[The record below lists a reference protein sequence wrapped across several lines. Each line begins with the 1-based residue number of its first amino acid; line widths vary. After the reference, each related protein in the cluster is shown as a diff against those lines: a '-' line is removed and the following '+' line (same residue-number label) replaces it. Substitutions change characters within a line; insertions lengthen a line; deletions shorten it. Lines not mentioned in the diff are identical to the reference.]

1 MTFNKI
7 LFPSNFYSLENK
19 VQANTQSNEVKTGS
33 LNATKV
39 TALPKCD
46 TVPRWVCTA
55 LLIAAIVITSAI
67 FAFGI
72 AVAALVLADLGLV
85 VCGYGGIGVAFSAL
99 GLHLNLEESRRLAI
113 RKEMSVDREA
123 ALKTL
128 QKNPDLLTAEVFF
141 EYMHPK
147 ALTNDEKEK
156 LQEIFKKDSP
166 KEWQRA
172 IWASVASTNSDEKI
186 KKDADDFFEQME
198 DRKFLL
204 PKCCIHPEGTAQ
216 FLDRQDN
223 LSQYL
228 KAFWKIRN
236 VKTAED
242 KKQVITLLYAA
253 MNKGYSQ
260 ARLAVVDMLFHGSQI
275 LGVKPNQ
282 KESFDILRYH
292 GSYNSQALCL
302 KAVLWSKIPREELD
316 NYNQYLRAANQGS
329 LNGIVNVIRCLR
341 NGVGVTKD
349 AAKAEAIEKEFGID
363 PSKVKPFWKRDPNG
377 PVYYSASCKTNNN

>member
-19 VQANTQSNEVKTGS
+19 VQANTQPNEIKTVS
-33 LNATKV
+33 LNGTKV

-55 LLIAAIVITSAI
+55 LLIGAIVIASAI

-72 AVAALVLADLGLV
+72 AVGVLVLADLCLA
-85 VCGYGGIGVAFSAL
+85 VCLSGAIGIAFSAL
-99 GLHLNLEESRRLAI
+99 GLHCNLEESRRLAM
-113 RKEMSVDREA
+113 RKEMSIDREA

-141 EYMHPK
+141 EYIHPK
-147 ALTNDEKEK
+147 SLTEDEKEK

-172 IWASVASTNSDEKI
+172 IWASVASTNSNEKI
-186 KKDADDFFEQME
+186 KKEADDFFEKML
-198 DRKFLL
+198 DRQFLFL
-204 PKCCIHPEGTAQ
+204 KCCIYEEGNAP
-216 FLDRQDN
+216 FLDWQDN

-260 ARLAVVDMLFHGSQI
+260 ARLAVFDMLFHGSQI

-282 KESFDILRYH
+282 KESFFILRYH

-302 KAVLWSKIPREELD
+302 KAVVWSKIPREEQD
-316 NYNQYLRAANQGS
+316 NYKQYLRAANQGS

-341 NGVGVTKD
+341 NGIGVTKD
-349 AAKAEAIEKEFGID
+349 LAKAEAIEKEFGID
-363 PSKVKPFWKRDPNG
+363 PSKVKPFWNRDPNG
-377 PVYYSASCKTNNN
+377 PVYYA